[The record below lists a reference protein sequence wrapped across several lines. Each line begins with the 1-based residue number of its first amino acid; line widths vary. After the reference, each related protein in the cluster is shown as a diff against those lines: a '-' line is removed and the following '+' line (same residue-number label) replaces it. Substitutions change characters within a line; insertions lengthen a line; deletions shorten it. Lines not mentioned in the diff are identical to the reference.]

1 MSAAE
6 ILERIRGLPP
16 EEQRD
21 LVELIMDEFAESP
34 KYADSDL
41 SPEQLAELER
51 RAEELRKN
59 PDKGIPWEQIC
70 SDSKKRYGWC

>member
-1 MSAAE
+1 VSAAE

-21 LVELIMDEFAESP
+21 LVELIMDEFGETSET
-34 KYADSDL
+34 DDTDL
-41 SPEQLAELER
+41 TTQQLAELER

-59 PDKGIPWEQIC
+59 PGSGVPWEQVRA
-70 SDSKKRYGWC
+70 DLKKRHGWR